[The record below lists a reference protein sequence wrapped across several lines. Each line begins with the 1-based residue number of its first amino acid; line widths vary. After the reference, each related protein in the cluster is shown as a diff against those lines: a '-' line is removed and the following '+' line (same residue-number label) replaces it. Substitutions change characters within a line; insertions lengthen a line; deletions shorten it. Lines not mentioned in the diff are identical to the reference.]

1 MIDGRIKLRHIACF
15 LEVAARGGF
24 GRAAEALALTQ
35 PAVSKAIGELEETLG
50 VTLFERGR
58 GGAVLTPH
66 GDAFRM
72 HAAAA
77 RAALT
82 RGLETIAEARGGVGR
97 LIAIGVLPTATTG
110 LMPRAVARAK
120 ADGLA
125 ATIRVEAGP
134 NDWLLSRLREGR
146 LDLVVG
152 RLAGA
157 EAMRGLAFEHLYSEE
172 IVAVARAGHPL
183 AQGATIGGAPTG
195 GAPIGLSDLAP
206 FTLLL
211 PTADSIIRPEVDR
224 LFLAEG
230 VTRTT
235 DLIETVAPAFGRAY
249 VRGTEAVWIISR
261 GVVAEDLAA
270 GDLVRLPLSSA
281 LPGGPVGLT
290 TRVGGPLDGAV
301 AMLAAAVRQAAE
313 G

>member
-24 GRAAEALALTQ
+24 GRAADALHLTQ
-35 PAVSKAIGELEETLG
+35 PAVSRAIGELEQTLG

-58 GGAVLTPH
+58 SGAVLTPQ
-66 GDAFRM
+66 GETFRA
-72 HAAAA
+72 HAGAA
-77 RAALT
+77 RAALR
-82 RGLETIAEARGGVGR
+82 RGLDLVAQARSGAGTVV
-97 LIAIGVLPTATTG
+97 AVGVLPTVATG
-110 LMPRAVARAK
+110 LMPRAVAGAK

-125 ATIRVEAGP
+125 ATIRVESGP
-134 NDWLLSRLREGR
+134 NDWLLGRLREGR

-152 RLAGA
+152 RLAAA

-172 IVAVARAGHPL
+172 IVAVARPGHPL
-183 AQGATIGGAPTG
+183 ATGRTIGLAE
-195 GAPIGLSDLAP
+195 LAP

-211 PTADSIIRPEVDR
+211 PTAGSIIRPEVDR

-230 VTRTT
+230 VAR
-235 DLIETVAPAFGRAY
+235 DGDVIETVAPSFGRAY
-249 VRGTEAVWIISR
+249 TRASDAVWIISR
-261 GVVAEDLAA
+261 GVVAEDL
-270 GDLVRLPLSSA
+270 GEETLVRLPLSGL

-290 TRVGGPLDGAV
+290 TRAGSPVAGAV
-301 AMLAAAVRQAAE
+301 EALARAIRRAAD